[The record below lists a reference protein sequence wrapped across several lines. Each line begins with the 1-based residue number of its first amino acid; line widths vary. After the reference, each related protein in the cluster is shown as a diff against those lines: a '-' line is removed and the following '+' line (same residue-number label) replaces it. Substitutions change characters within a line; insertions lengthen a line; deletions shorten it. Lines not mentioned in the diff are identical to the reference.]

1 MKKYLTILTAAAA
14 ILSVNAETF
23 NLEAPMAVLKE
34 EWRTGVMTG
43 KNSCSGKINGKM
55 YPDVYHFWYVDSGV
69 TPDTVK
75 LAPLKAISPDSKGA
89 KTWKG
94 YEPILAAGPA
104 KNGSFSFPALLRN
117 TMSIVH
123 TKKTFGMA
131 YGVKNPFDAEVTC
144 YVEGRLWHSEAAK
157 IYVCKMDAAGK
168 LTTLVEDN
176 NPDAVENIMQTYRDG
191 RKSNRHYIKLQV
203 ETRLQPGEFVVILG
217 TRPDVNGKYVD
228 KKGAGTFHIDGWG
241 KAWNPIISFE
251 K

>member
-1 MKKYLTILTAAAA
+1 MKKLFVMFAAATA
-14 ILSVNAETF
+14 IFAAQAETF
-23 NLEAPMAVLKE
+23 NLEGPMAILNE
-34 EWRTGVMTG
+34 EWRTGAMTG
-43 KNSCSGKINGKM
+43 KNSCSGKINGKL
-55 YPDVYHFWYVDSGV
+55 YPDIYHFWCVESGV

-94 YEPILAAGPA
+94 YEPILAYKIKP
-104 KNGSFSFPALLRN
+104 NGGFNFPALLKN
-117 TMSIVH
+117 SMCIVH
-123 TKKTFGMA
+123 TKLTYGMA
-131 YGVKNPFDAEVTC
+131 YGVKNPFDSEVTC
-144 YVEGRLWHSEAAK
+144 YVEGRLWHTEAAK

-191 RKSNRHYIKLQV
+191 HKSNRHYMKLQV

-217 TRPDVNGKYVD
+217 TRPDMNGKYVE
-228 KKGAGTFHIDGWG
+228 KKGAGTFSIDGWG
-241 KAWNPIISFE
+241 KAWNPICSFE

>member
-23 NLEAPMAVLKE
+23 NLEGPMAILKE
-34 EWRTGVMTG
+34 EWRTGAMTG

-168 LTTLVEDN
+168 LTTFS
-176 NPDAVENIMQTYRDG
+176 PA
-191 RKSNRHYIKLQV
+191 
-203 ETRLQPGEFVVILG
+203 ILR
-217 TRPDVNGKYVD
+217 T
-228 KKGAGTFHIDGWG
+228 
-241 KAWNPIISFE
+241 
-251 K
+251 